1 MEATGA
7 KDYRRECKYGVKC
20 YQKNPEHKSKF
31 KHSAKELEEKENQ
44 ENRENQANGVVSS
57 NVNKEGNKRQHSD
70 TDDTVDVK
78 KIRSD
83 SIDNDDTTD
92 GKAAKPHDL
101 SESGGDDSSHEEED
115 LQTEK
120 APELEI
126 TYSDLVPEKEGAK
139 AEEEIGALLGVEMP
153 PDFYSFWE
161 FAKTVNKENP
171 LLCLSSVGLKLCGAF
186 ELLAGTVPSGA
197 PRSRSLF
204 LTHQRFHF
212 DPPELQTVVCEISHT
227 NGVHLGYFRDSPEQ
241 APSLVVVGVEAQGA
255 KLASVGDNL
264 FAGVYNYL
272 VERLE
277 EGDPFSRTKV
287 TGMMEKIK
295 LWVNKSTMTGNDSL
309 TLEKKTAS
317 MKNRDRLKVASGAHG
332 AGILVPYDKK
342 TEVGYREVPETPAN
356 LKKMFT
362 KVVEAETE
370 EEREL
375 ALDPVQQLVNFVQF
389 ANDEGDPGMGLEL
402 GMALFCHGGQAL
414 HPTLKHLLSVAY
426 ELLNRDLYGEIIS
439 AHLEQR
445 SKGKEPDSFARWR
458 TSDEK

>member
-1 MEATGA
+1 MNC
-7 KDYRRECKYGVKC
+7 RYGVKC

-44 ENRENQANGVVSS
+44 QNRENQVVSS
-57 NVNKEGNKRQHSD
+57 NVNKEGNKRQLSD
-70 TDDTVDVK
+70 SDDTVDVK

-83 SIDNDDTTD
+83 SIDVDDTTD
-92 GKAAKPHDL
+92 GKAAKHHDL
-101 SESGGDDSSHEEED
+101 SESGGDDSSQEEEEI
-115 LQTEK
+115 QTEK

-126 TYSDLVPEKEGAK
+126 HYLDIVPEKEGAK
-139 AEEEIGALLGVEMP
+139 VEEEIGALLGVEMP

-171 LLCLSSVGLKLCGAF
+171 LLCLSPVSLKLCGAF
-186 ELLAGTVPSGA
+186 ELLAGTVPSRA

-212 DPPELQTVVCEISHT
+212 DPPELQTVVCETSHT
-227 NGVHLGYFRDSPEQ
+227 KGVHLGYFRDSPDQ

-332 AGILVPYDKK
+332 AGILVPYNKK

-362 KVVEAETE
+362 KVINDDHYCLVIIHVFLEAFTN
-370 EEREL
+370 
-375 ALDPVQQLVNFVQF
+375 VV
-389 ANDEGDPGMGLEL
+389 
-402 GMALFCHGGQAL
+402 
-414 HPTLKHLLSVAY
+414 
-426 ELLNRDLYGEIIS
+426 
-439 AHLEQR
+439 
-445 SKGKEPDSFARWR
+445 DSG
-458 TSDEK
+458 SGS

>member
-44 ENRENQANGVVSS
+44 ENRENQVVSS
-57 NVNKEGNKRQHSD
+57 NVNKEGNKRQLSD
-70 TDDTVDVK
+70 SDDTVDVK
-78 KIRSD
+78 KVRSD
-83 SIDNDDTTD
+83 SIDVDDTTD
-92 GKAAKPHDL
+92 GKAAKHHDL
-101 SESGGDDSSHEEED
+101 SESGGDDSSPEEED
-115 LQTEK
+115 IQTVK

-126 TYSDLVPEKEGAK
+126 DYSDLVPKKVGAK
-139 AEEEIGALLGVEMP
+139 VEEEIGALLGVEMP
-153 PDFYSFWE
+153 PDFFSFWE

-212 DPPELQTVVCEISHT
+212 DPPELQTVVCEASYV
-227 NGVHLGYFRDSPEQ
+227 NGVHLGYFRDSPDQ

-356 LKKMFT
+356 LKKMFA

-445 SKGKEPDSFARWR
+445 YKGREPDSFARWR
-458 TSDEK
+458 TSDGK